1 MNKLVKSQ
9 PSWVFKTVVRGG
21 GLVYGDNQR
30 WWTEGGGGSGGPL
43 LLGTRETEPFTLKMW
58 VCSSAPVIIGVNKL
72 PAADPDL
79 TRSFWVVCLYPTHS
93 AGLIDKEVIGLRV
106 CRDQLAQPSF

>member
-30 WWTEGGGGSGGPL
+30 WWTEGGGGA
-43 LLGTRETEPFTLKMW
+43 
-58 VCSSAPVIIGVNKL
+58 V
-72 PAADPDL
+72 DP
-79 TRSFWVVCLYPTHS
+79 CY
-93 AGLIDKEVIGLRV
+93 
-106 CRDQLAQPSF
+106 